1 MTRSRILL
9 PLSTALAAAA
19 MLASTEASAQQPP
32 APAAAASGGTNHAQ
46 VVGSFGVGYMGLGG
60 IAIGQLQGGP
70 TPDISSQNIDAPI
83 IGARY
88 WVSESLGIDAGI
100 GFGNTSSKRTVKNGG
115 VTTETE
121 GPSATGFLFHAG
133 VPLVLG
139 TPGQYHTFQVVPELN
154 VGFAS
159 STIKGTTNN
168 GVTTPDIELGGFRLD
183 VGARVGSEIHFGF
196 VGLPKLALQATVG
209 LYFSTSSVSGKQDQ
223 LEVTRSQTSIG
234 TSVQA
239 APWSIF
245 TNNISALY
253 YF

>member
-32 APAAAASGGTNHAQ
+32 APAAASGGTNHAQ

-60 IAIGQLQGGP
+60 ITIAGSLNGGAR
-70 TPDISSQNIDAPI
+70 NIDAPI

-88 WVSESLGIDAGI
+88 WVSDSLGIDAGI
-100 GFGNTSSKRTVKNGG
+100 GFGTESGKRTAKNGA
-115 VTTETE
+115 TTAETE
-121 GPSATGFLFHAG
+121 KPSATGFLFHAG

-139 TPGQYHTFQVVPELN
+139 TPGQYHTFQVVPEFN
-154 VGFAS
+154 VGFGS
-159 STIKGTTNN
+159 STIKGQN
-168 GVTTPDIELGGFRLD
+168 GAKDIELGGFRLD
-183 VGARVGSEIHFGF
+183 IGARVGSEIHFGF

-209 LYFSTSSVSGKQDQ
+209 LYFSTSSTSAKQDQ
-223 LEVTRSQTSIG
+223 VEDSDSNTRIG

>member
-1 MTRSRILL
+1 
-9 PLSTALAAAA
+9 
-19 MLASTEASAQQPP
+19 
-32 APAAAASGGTNHAQ
+32 AQ

-60 IAIGQLQGGP
+60 IAIAGGLNGG
-70 TPDISSQNIDAPI
+70 TRNIDAPI

-100 GFGNTSSKRTVKNGG
+100 GFGTESGKTTNKNGAT
-115 VTTETE
+115 TTETE
-121 GPSATGFLFHAG
+121 KPSATGFLFHAG

-154 VGFAS
+154 VGFGS
-159 STIKGTTNN
+159 STIKGQN
-168 GVTTPDIELGGFRLD
+168 GVPDTELGGFRLD
-183 VGARVGSEIHFGF
+183 IGARVGSEIHFGF

-209 LYFSTSSVSGKQDQ
+209 LYFSTSSTSAKQDQ
-223 LEVTRSQTSIG
+223 VENSDSNTRIG